1 LDTQVRPTTTM
12 PEFSSDAE
20 GMLAKIQAGQ
30 QLESRSEMTED
41 YYNNLVNL
49 LRQQADSELAGA
61 AGYVPWIMKAP
72 NIEEKL
78 IVANIVKDE
87 VRHAKACYKVLEG
100 LGVDVD
106 EIIKQADY
114 TMRVAAEA
122 AELGTSRA
130 SDDKRVNIF
139 YYTIDSWTDFIM
151 FNFCMDRAAGHQ
163 LDDVLKSSYGPWS
176 RAIVQIAKEEVVHIH
191 HGDNWVRKLA
201 TNPETKDEVQAALD
215 RWYPRTMNI
224 FGRPGTKRNAL
235 YRQYGIKQRDNNEV
249 RDVFK
254 AEVEALV
261 NEFGLRMPDWTPDY
275 ETSSERFGA

>member
-1 LDTQVRPTTTM
+1 MDTQVRPTTTM

>member
-1 LDTQVRPTTTM
+1 M